1 MRDLKDKDFIQQLLS
16 LVTASGDK
24 QTLAR
29 VVTDYNKASQA
40 LQAESNSANRKNF
53 KEADAEYLEHVA
65 EIANRYMPEETAS
78 TGPLEWPEYQDTAN
92 KAEVLRQL
100 IALGYQLTQRTFY
113 RHCKQGKCRTG
124 DGGMYTRRLVKQYVQ
139 TEGLLRSGMIE
150 TDDNG
155 PDIGLALR
163 KQQLENEKLTWHNKK
178 AQLDYDKAS
187 GNLIEREG
195 IYLELAARYVALD
208 NAFWQKFDT
217 AAPEMIH
224 AVGGKQTRLVEFS
237 EMMRGMWDELLNS
250 FVSLDEFEV
259 LFNEEDMPS

>member
-1 MRDLKDKDFIQQLLS
+1 M
-16 LVTASGDK
+16 
-24 QTLAR
+24 
-29 VVTDYNKASQA
+29 
-40 LQAESNSANRKNF
+40 
-53 KEADAEYLEHVA
+53 
-65 EIANRYMPEETAS
+65 
-78 TGPLEWPEYQDTAN
+78 LEWQEYKDTAG

-113 RHCKQGKCRTG
+113 RHCKQGKCRLG
-124 DGGMYTRRLVKQYVQ
+124 SDGLYTRRLVKAYVEA
-139 TEGLLRSGMIE
+139 EGLRRSGVVE

-155 PDIGLALR
+155 PDIALALR

-178 AQLDYDKAS
+178 AQLDYDKAA
-187 GNLIEREG
+187 GALIEREG

-224 AVGGKQTRLVEFS
+224 ALGGQQTRLVEFA

-259 LFNEEDMPS
+259 LFNEEDVPS